1 MPYTKEQ
8 NRENYLRRKAEGKYN
23 NDGSLKIKINDK
35 KVVYV
40 VHIVKE
46 NEPTQEKLYN
56 YKWDEINK
64 HI

>member
-8 NRENYLRRKAEGKYN
+8 NRENYLRRRAEGKYDK
-23 NDGSLKIKINDK
+23 DGSLKIKINDK

-40 VHIVKE
+40 VHIMNNNKVE
-46 NEPTQEKLYN
+46 ETKLYN